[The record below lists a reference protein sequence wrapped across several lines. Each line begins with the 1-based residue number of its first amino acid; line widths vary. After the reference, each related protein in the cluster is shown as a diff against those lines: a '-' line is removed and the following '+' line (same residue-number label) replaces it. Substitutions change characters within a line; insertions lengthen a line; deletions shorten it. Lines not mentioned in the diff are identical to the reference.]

1 MISFEQ
7 FLNSVLQALNS
18 AKVPYMLGGAI
29 AVWPW
34 GEPRTTQDVDVVIHL
49 IPAAINPLSEALE
62 KAGLLIPPDVILDNL
77 LETRG
82 DIPLNAIHGESGFKA
97 EMFLLREGDELR
109 ESAFQR
115 RRKVDMGGE
124 IGEVYVHS
132 PEDLIL
138 YKLLYYSISR
148 QTKHIRDIGSM
159 LIIMENEID
168 YTYIQTWVEKKGL
181 NAIWE
186 EIRNHI

>member
-1 MISFEQ
+1 MISFET
-7 FLNSVLQALNS
+7 FLNSVLQALDS
-18 AKVPYMLGGAI
+18 ASVPYMLGGAV

-34 GEPRTTQDVDVVIHL
+34 GEPRTTQDVDLVIHL
-49 IPAAINPLSEALE
+49 KPAAINPLSEALA
-62 KAGLLIPPDVILDNL
+62 KAGLLIPPDVILDHL
-77 LETRG
+77 METRG
-82 DIPLNAIHGESGFKA
+82 DAPLNAIHGESGFKA

-109 ESAFQR
+109 ESAFRR

-132 PEDLIL
+132 PEDLIV
-138 YKLLYYSISR
+138 YKLMYFSLSR

-159 LIIMENEID
+159 MIILGDEID
-168 YTYIQTWVEKKGL
+168 FAYIQTWVERKGL

-186 EIRNHI
+186 EIRNSL